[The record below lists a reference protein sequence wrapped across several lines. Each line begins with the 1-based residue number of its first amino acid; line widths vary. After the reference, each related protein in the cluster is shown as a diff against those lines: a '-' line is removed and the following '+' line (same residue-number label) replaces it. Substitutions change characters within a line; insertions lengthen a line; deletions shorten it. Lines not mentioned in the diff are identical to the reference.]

1 MPTATVTSKGQIT
14 VPQSVRRALGLEAG
28 TKVDFVPIDDGF
40 KVVPL
45 RGAEVPL
52 KGRFA
57 GRVTTPVSLAAI
69 DEAIAEAAAARSAR
83 RGKR

>member
-1 MPTATVTSKGQIT
+1 MPTATLTSKGQIT
-14 VPQSVRRALGLEAG
+14 VPLSVRRALGLEAG
-28 TKVDFVPIDDGF
+28 TKVDFVPLDDGY

-45 RGAEVPL
+45 RGTQIPL

-57 GRVTTPVSLAAI
+57 GRVPAPVTLSAM
-69 DEAIAEAAAARSAR
+69 DEAVAEESAGRSRR